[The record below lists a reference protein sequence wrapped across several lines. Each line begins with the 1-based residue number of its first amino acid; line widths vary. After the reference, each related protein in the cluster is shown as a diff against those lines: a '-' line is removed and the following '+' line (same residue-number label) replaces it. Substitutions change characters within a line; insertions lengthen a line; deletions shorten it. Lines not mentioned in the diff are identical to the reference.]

1 VRVVA
6 VDDEPRSKGPEGEG
20 RDAAPG
26 GPPPGDRRLT
36 LWQRLVGD
44 RPIVTRLVVAVAAA
58 MTVVLVVAAAF
69 VYWRVSYALDRQLDQ
84 DLAAYRQVVERAVRS
99 GQEPPGDTPG
109 ETFQVYDAR
118 GRVVDGNRAIPPL
131 LDAEAL
137 ADARAGESRFDVGR
151 FLPPS
156 AHAYRVVGHVVST
169 PYGDRVVAS
178 IISRHKHDEALRE
191 LLLQLAIADVL
202 TLAGASFVGYRTA
215 RAALDPVERYRRAAE
230 LSDGTGRRLPVAEGR
245 DDELTRLGHTFND
258 LLARIE
264 AGAVRERQFLA
275 DASHELRTP
284 LSLMRTELE
293 WAAHRPRS
301 PEQTTEVLT
310 SIQAQVNRMVDLANA
325 LLDLE
330 ELRGSGPTRREEVPV
345 PDLLRDAVRSAAPR
359 DAAVVVDAPD
369 VTVRVDRRWTG
380 LAVANLVANAL
391 RHGTGE
397 VRVEARVEGDLLT
410 VAVCDEGPGFPPEFR
425 DRAFDRFT
433 RAEQSRTTPGSGLGL
448 ALVRAVAEAHGGT
461 AFVAGGPG
469 ARVVMQLPLS

>member
-1 VRVVA
+1 MTTRTYAGCVHVV
-6 VDDEPRSKGPEGEG
+6 PG
-20 RDAAPG
+20 R
-26 GPPPGDRRLT
+26 RRAS
-36 LWQRLVGD
+36 LWQRLVGE

-58 MTVVLVVAAAF
+58 MTVVLVLAAAF

-84 DLAAYRQVVERAVRS
+84 DLDAYRQVVERAVGA
-99 GQEPPGDTPG
+99 GQQPPRDTPG
-109 ETFQVYDAR
+109 ETFQVYDEN
-118 GRVVDGNRAIPPL
+118 GRVVAGNRRIPPL
-131 LDAEAL
+131 LDAEAVG
-137 ADARAGESRFDVGR
+137 DARAGESRFDLGR

-156 AHAYRVVGHVVST
+156 AHAYRVVAHPVQT
-169 PYGDRVVAS
+169 PHGVRVVAS
-178 IISRHKHDEALRE
+178 AISRRKHDEALRE
-191 LLLQLAIADVL
+191 LLLQLAIADLV

-215 RAALDPVERYRRAAE
+215 RAALDPVERYRRAAQA
-230 LSDGTGRRLPVAEGR
+230 SDGSRRLPVAEGR

-284 LSLMRTELE
+284 LSLMRAELE

-301 PEQTTEVLT
+301 PEQTAEVLT
-310 SIQAQVNRMVDLANA
+310 SIQTQVNRMVDLANA

-330 ELRGSGPTRREEVPV
+330 ELRGSGPTAREEVPV

-359 DAAVVVDAPD
+359 DADVVVDAPD
-369 VTVRVDRRWTG
+369 ATVRVDRRWTE
-380 LAVANLVANAL
+380 LAVANLVGNAL
-391 RHGTGE
+391 RHGAGE
-397 VRVEARVEGDLLT
+397 VRVEARVDGDRLT
-410 VAVCDEGPGFPPEFR
+410 VAVCDEGPGFPAEFR

-461 AFVAGGPG
+461 AYVDGGPG
-469 ARVVMQLPLS
+469 GRVVLQLPLAG